1 MQSREGM
8 PLGKAR
14 CWASHEARCLAQ
26 RRMAVGPSHPQRMP
40 QTAMTVI
47 STKRCLRLRVC
58 RGSESDSK
66 YEPMELTSTSLATG
80 VILGSVDD
88 GFRAPNQ
95 GVRQPEDNDRIKDS
109 EPRSV
114 APDYPDRTAMRAGR
128 GYHPRP
134 GSGRDGECPEPADH
148 RPTVRRRRRAAV
160 YTRPAVLLDRRD
172 DESGRLSHPAVDQCR
187 LSEERRAYQRLAP
200 GDLPQ
205 AQPHRDRDR
214 IRLGRQVG

>member
-58 RGSESDSK
+58 RGSESASK
-66 YEPMELTSTSLATG
+66 YELMEPPSTSLATG
-80 VILGSVDD
+80 VILGSVGD

-128 GYHPRP
+128 GCREDRVPPFSPPPDWGDRNVTALTHPSARRSRMLRIVEGWTSPRGVACGP
-134 GSGRDGECPEPADH
+134 GSPGSSCSCP
-148 RPTVRRRRRAAV
+148 
-160 YTRPAVLLDRRD
+160 
-172 DESGRLSHPAVDQCR
+172 LS
-187 LSEERRAYQRLAP
+187 L
-200 GDLPQ
+200 
-205 AQPHRDRDR
+205 
-214 IRLGRQVG
+214 

>member
-66 YEPMELTSTSLATG
+66 YEPRELTSTRLATG

-128 GYHPRP
+128 GVCTSVNGDNMACVCPLTSTTLMLIVFITPSSNSALGRVVWRP
-134 GSGRDGECPEPADH
+134 G
-148 RPTVRRRRRAAV
+148 
-160 YTRPAVLLDRRD
+160 
-172 DESGRLSHPAVDQCR
+172 
-187 LSEERRAYQRLAP
+187 
-200 GDLPQ
+200 
-205 AQPHRDRDR
+205 
-214 IRLGRQVG
+214 

>member
-128 GYHPRP
+128 EGYPP
-134 GSGRDGECPEPADH
+134 LGVMMDIDTNLGPSSLVTGDFNGDGRSD
-148 RPTVRRRRRAAV
+148 
-160 YTRPAVLLDRRD
+160 
-172 DESGRLSHPAVDQCR
+172 
-187 LSEERRAYQRLAP
+187 LA
-200 GDLPQ
+200 
-205 AQPHRDRDR
+205 
-214 IRLGRQVG
+214 

>member
-66 YEPMELTSTSLATG
+66 YEPRELTSTRLATG

-128 GYHPRP
+128 GGEAERCDLAPSATGRPPSPAPRRSRPLP
-134 GSGRDGECPEPADH
+134 GRGSAAP
-148 RPTVRRRRRAAV
+148 RRASS
-160 YTRPAVLLDRRD
+160 T
-172 DESGRLSHPAVDQCR
+172 LSP
-187 LSEERRAYQRLAP
+187 
-200 GDLPQ
+200 LP
-205 AQPHRDRDR
+205 
-214 IRLGRQVG
+214 

>member
-58 RGSESDSK
+58 RGSESDST

-88 GFRAPNQ
+88 GFRAANQ

-128 GYHPRP
+128 GR
-134 GSGRDGECPEPADH
+134 SAW
-148 RPTVRRRRRAAV
+148 RALPPHNSAA
-160 YTRPAVLLDRRD
+160 TSARN
-172 DESGRLSHPAVDQCR
+172 
-187 LSEERRAYQRLAP
+187 ERRWYPVSRLAP
-200 GDLPQ
+200 ERIKASRRSTGSPMRVALP
-205 AQPHRDRDR
+205 DRETVID
-214 IRLGRQVG
+214 

>member
-58 RGSESDSK
+58 RGSESASK
-66 YEPMELTSTSLATG
+66 YELMEPPSTSLATG
-80 VILGSVDD
+80 VILGSVGD

-109 EPRSV
+109 EQRSV

-128 GYHPRP
+128 REWKILFTRRARRAVRGRP
-134 GSGRDGECPEPADH
+134 GPPGPGLCRRDGRTDA
-148 RPTVRRRRRAAV
+148 R
-160 YTRPAVLLDRRD
+160 
-172 DESGRLSHPAVDQCR
+172 
-187 LSEERRAYQRLAP
+187 AP
-200 GDLPQ
+200 G
-205 AQPHRDRDR
+205 
-214 IRLGRQVG
+214 

>member
-8 PLGKAR
+8 PWGKAR

-128 GYHPRP
+128 GPVALASWTRSRKVCSP
-134 GSGRDGECPEPADH
+134 TTGNTTSRTIPSG
-148 RPTVRRRRRAAV
+148 
-160 YTRPAVLLDRRD
+160 
-172 DESGRLSHPAVDQCR
+172 
-187 LSEERRAYQRLAP
+187 
-200 GDLPQ
+200 
-205 AQPHRDRDR
+205 
-214 IRLGRQVG
+214 